1 MIKTLVILLIVAA
14 GLLACGPSKKG
25 SSSVKNK
32 SSYDKSQA
40 ELMDDRTFKITAVS
54 DDANY
59 GYTQKNAIKV
69 GGVKSNEGPLNE
81 RRFLNALLGP
91 NGESTSYNRRGS
103 CCSFETPN
111 GIMGGGLLD
120 MYEVTY
126 AGLEKPIVLYINM
139 YDFGILKAPKGFTFR
154 TIAEKG

>member
-1 MIKTLVILLIVAA
+1 MTKAPVVLLLAAVTLV
-14 GLLACGPSKKG
+14 ACNPSKK
-25 SSSVKNK
+25 STASKNNPTYNK
-32 SSYDKSQA
+32 QQA
-40 ELMDDRTFKITAVS
+40 DLMDDRTFKISEVS
-54 DDANY
+54 HDASY
-59 GYTQKNAIKV
+59 GYNQQNPIKV
-69 GGVKSNEGPLNE
+69 GGAKSSEGPLNE

-91 NGESTSYNRRGS
+91 NGERINYTRRGS

-126 AGLEKPIVLYINM
+126 TGLEKPIVLYVNM
-139 YDFGILKAPKGFTFR
+139 YDYGILKAPKGFTFK

>member
-1 MIKTLVILLIVAA
+1 MTKTLVILLIVAVEMI
-14 GLLACGPSKKG
+14 ACNPSKKASSG
-25 SSSVKNK
+25 SKNNPTF
-32 SSYDKSQA
+32 DKSQA
-40 ELMDDRTFKITAVS
+40 DLMDDRTFKISEVS
-54 DDANY
+54 DDGSY
-59 GYTQKNAIKV
+59 GYKKENPIKV
-69 GGVKSNEGPLNE
+69 GGAKSSEGPLNE

-91 NGESTSYNRRGS
+91 NGEKISYFRRGS

-120 MYEVTY
+120 MYEVNY
-126 AGLEKPIVLYINM
+126 SGLEKPIVLYINM